1 MDPIAQVATEI
12 VIFLEILYV
21 VISYV
26 KFVGE
31 ETVASTF
38 IQMKRSRKQVG
49 NHLLNGNTNRSISI
63 TWIWSLRVIGMC
75 NKEDQP

>member
-1 MDPIAQVATEI
+1 MDPIAQVATEV
-12 VIFLEILYV
+12 VIFLEIVYV

-38 IQMKRSRKQVG
+38 IQTKRNRNQVG
-49 NHLLNGNTNRSISI
+49 NHLLN
-63 TWIWSLRVIGMC
+63 WQH
-75 NKEDQP
+75 EP